1 MTLIF
6 NYITESLNVA
16 FQDILDY
23 LETKQ
28 DIKNDILGHD
38 PQVAMWIQFF
48 VLSFLVVERIPR
60 QKEIV
65 LKLNRRSLIAGGSV

>member
-1 MTLIF
+1 MRLYHLTLIF

-28 DIKNDILGHD
+28 DMKNDILGHD

-48 VLSFLVVERIPR
+48 CF
-60 QKEIV
+60 KAF
-65 LKLNRRSLIAGGSV
+65 SLLREFRDKKK

>member
-1 MTLIF
+1 MRLYHLTLIF

-16 FQDILDY
+16 FQDY

-28 DIKNDILGHD
+28 DMKNDILGHD

-48 VLSFLVVERIPR
+48 VLKLPR
-60 QKEIV
+60 
-65 LKLNRRSLIAGGSV
+65 S